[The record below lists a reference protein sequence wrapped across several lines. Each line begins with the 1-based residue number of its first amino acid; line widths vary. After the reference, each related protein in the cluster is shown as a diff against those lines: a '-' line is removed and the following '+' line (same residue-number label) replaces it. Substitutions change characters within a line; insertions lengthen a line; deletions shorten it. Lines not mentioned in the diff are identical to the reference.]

1 MEGTNWTIAGLVS
14 KFGGAP
20 LNPFYM
26 DANPSGLNSFLP
38 NLVTLT
44 DILRSQG
51 YNQRFIFGSDKRF
64 ASRDAFFAE
73 HGEVEVH
80 DIAWYKS
87 QGLLPEDYKV
97 FWGFEDA
104 KLYDFAKMELVELA
118 ASESPFFFGMLTVDT
133 HSPQGYVCSGCVVD
147 HADSQ
152 IKNVIQC
159 ADRQIGCFVEW
170 LSAQPFYESTTVV
183 LLGDH
188 LFMDTD
194 SSNLYGEYVVH
205 DNFGG
210 GVANAA
216 STRRWLNIFINSAKE
231 PQRQYGRQF
240 SSFDMFPTILEAMG
254 VRVPDGAGFG
264 RSLFSGEETL
274 LEKYDI
280 EYVNTEIMKNATQ
293 YIELLYE

>member
-1 MEGTNWTIAGLVS
+1 MS
-14 KFGGAP
+14 KFGGVP
-20 LNPFYM
+20 FNPIYM
-26 DANPSGLNSFLP
+26 EANPSGLNFFLP

-44 DILRSQG
+44 DILHRQG
-51 YNQRFIFGSDKRF
+51 YDQRFIFGSDKKF

-87 QGLLPEDYKV
+87 QGLLPEDYEV

-104 KLYDFAKMELVELA
+104 KLYDFAKMELEELA

-133 HSPQGYVCSGCVVD
+133 HFPQGYVCSGCVLD

-159 ADRQIGCFVEW
+159 ADRQIGDFVQW
-170 LSAQPFYESTTVV
+170 LSEQPFYESTTIVI
-183 LLGDH
+183 LGDH
-188 LFMDTD
+188 LFMETD
-194 SSNLYGEYVVH
+194 SSNLYEEHVVH
-205 DNFGG
+205 NNLGG
-210 GVANAA
+210 IVANAESA
-216 STRRWLNIFINSAKE
+216 RRWLNIFINSTKE
-231 PQRQYGRQF
+231 PQRQYDRRF
-240 SSFDMFPTILEAMG
+240 SSFDVFPSILEAMG
-254 VRVPDGAGFG
+254 VEVPGGAGFG

-274 LEKYDI
+274 LEKYSI

-293 YIELLYE
+293 YVEFLYKGNL